1 MGRGATITLDCKEDI
16 PAKVIIIQ
24 IATNTDQEILT
35 LCEVEVY
42 GSKLKS
48 LLTVTSIFFSS
59 LVTLVSVVIDS
70 SIITRYI
77 DAVSVPVR
85 SSCSDGYEAHGD
97 SCYLYETNPST
108 WEDAKLFCSNLGV
121 SLVSINSGGQSA
133 AAYVASHIYN
143 SSFWIGLKK
152 DRVRISNNLK

>member
-48 LLTVTSIFFSS
+48 LSTVTSTIFF
-59 LVTLVSVVIDS
+59 L
-70 SIITRYI
+70 
-77 DAVSVPVR
+77 
-85 SSCSDGYEAHGD
+85 
-97 SCYLYETNPST
+97 
-108 WEDAKLFCSNLGV
+108 LGH
-121 SLVSINSGGQSA
+121 IGQCN
-133 AAYVASHIYN
+133 H
-143 SSFWIGLKK
+143 
-152 DRVRISNNLK
+152 